1 MTERRYPAI
10 VIDHESLRHNVKTIC
25 DWCEDTGI
33 FVAGVIKVANGI
45 LSVAEDYVAGGAK
58 MIASSRME
66 QLKRCREG
74 NIGVPLLMIRV
85 PMLSELDELV
95 QVADCSL
102 NSELVTL
109 RALDKAAEAHG
120 VVHNVVLM
128 ADLGDLREGY
138 FNHDELVETAETVER
153 ELPHLHLAGIG
164 TNLGCYGSVMA
175 TEDKMQELADL
186 AIRVEKSIGR
196 ELEIVSGGAT
206 SSLMG
211 VFGGYMPEKINMLRI
226 GAAALAGSLE
236 DMRVCYGYS
245 EMDALRDDAFTLE
258 AQVVEVKKKASHPIG
273 QLGVDAFGKKQTYVD
288 RGERTR
294 ALVAVVV
301 VLFALCFLP
310 SFLARTLLAAFRGA
324 QRCGAL
330 RTLVPAG
337 DLTDSLTYLQ
347 GALNPAV
354 YCFSNPAFR
363 RSYRK
368 LFYTLTRPLRRRGR
382 EAEARGCE
390 LRDSDS

>member
-33 FVAGVIKVANGI
+33 FVAGVIKGANGI

-95 QVADCSL
+95 QMADYSL

-138 FNHDELVETAETVER
+138 FNYDELVETAETVER

-236 DMRVCYGYS
+236 DMKTCYGYS

-273 QLGVDAFGKKQTYVD
+273 KLGVDAFFKKKTYLY

-294 ALVAVVV
+294 ALVAVGR
-301 VLFALCFLP
+301 ADYGEI
-310 SFLARTLLAAFRGA
+310 SD
-324 QRCGAL
+324 
-330 RTLVPAG
+330 LVPTIEGMEVIGASG
-337 DLTDSLTYLQ
+337 DHTILDIEDVKEPIEIGDIITFKLKYSAILRITGSENVRRYER
-347 GALNPAV
+347 
-354 YCFSNPAFR
+354 SN
-363 RSYRK
+363 
-368 LFYTLTRPLRRRGR
+368 
-382 EAEARGCE
+382 
-390 LRDSDS
+390 